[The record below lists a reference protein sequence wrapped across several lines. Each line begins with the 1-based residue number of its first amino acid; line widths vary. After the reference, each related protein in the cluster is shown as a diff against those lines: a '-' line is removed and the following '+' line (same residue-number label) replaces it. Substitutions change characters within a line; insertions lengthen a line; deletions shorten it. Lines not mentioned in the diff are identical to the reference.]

1 MTTKTATKSKVVPLL
16 VTTENK
22 GVFFGYGEETDG
34 KIIRLTDARMCVY
47 WTAEVRGALGLA
59 SVGPNKSC
67 RIGFKVPAIT
77 LQGVVSVTLCTKE
90 AAEAFEKNF
99 WS

>member
-1 MTTKTATKSKVVPLL
+1 MPATKTKTKLVPLL

-34 KIIRLTDARMCVY
+34 KIIRLENARMCVY
-47 WTAEVRGALGLA
+47 WTREIRGALGLA
-59 SVGPNKSC
+59 AVGPNKTC

-77 LQGVVSVTLCTKE
+77 LQGVVSVSLCTKE
-90 AAEAFEKNF
+90 AAEAFEREP
-99 WS
+99 WA